1 LALINVANNIDLDNQ
16 TDIEFDFDL
25 VNKITNEL
33 TQKEVEL
40 IVTNNETI
48 RQINNE
54 YRYKDEPTDV
64 LSFPLE
70 DMHNAPL
77 GTIVISSDFVIQKA
91 KEFGHT
97 KDEEFALLYLHG
109 ILHLL
114 GYDHELD
121 DGQHREKEKEIIE
134 KFKLPTSLIVRN
146 D

>member
-1 LALINVANNIDLDNQ
+1 LINVANNIDLDNQ

-91 KEFGHT
+91 KELGHT

>member
-1 LALINVANNIDLDNQ
+1 MINVANNIDLDNQ

-25 VNKITNEL
+25 VNKITNDL
-33 TQKEVEL
+33 TKKEVEL
-40 IVTNNETI
+40 IITNNATI
-48 RQINNE
+48 QQINNE

-70 DMHNAPL
+70 EMHNSPL

-134 KFKLPTSLIVRN
+134 KFDLPTSLIVRN